1 MNTKKATILTIPT
14 DLFAMRYLASILV
27 LLLLCLPVAASE
39 KEEVQATINSQLQ
52 AFADDDVSRAYTYA
66 SPSIRSI
73 FRTAQ
78 LFGKMVQL
86 SYPMIWKSAGVAFLE
101 HTQTSQGRTQDV
113 QILDAAGTVHYVRYF
128 LMQTSNGWKI
138 SGVQFLDVTD
148 ISV

>member
-101 HTQTSQGRTQDV
+101 HTQSIIPFFIR
-113 QILDAAGTVHYVRYF
+113 LF
-128 LMQTSNGWKI
+128 K
-138 SGVQFLDVTD
+138 
-148 ISV
+148 